1 MQHWHQRI
9 GIGGMLAEEH
19 DIKFALSRPNGHCSG
34 SVSRT

>member
-19 DIKFALSRPNGHCSG
+19 DIKFALSSQMAIAAAP
-34 SVSRT
+34 